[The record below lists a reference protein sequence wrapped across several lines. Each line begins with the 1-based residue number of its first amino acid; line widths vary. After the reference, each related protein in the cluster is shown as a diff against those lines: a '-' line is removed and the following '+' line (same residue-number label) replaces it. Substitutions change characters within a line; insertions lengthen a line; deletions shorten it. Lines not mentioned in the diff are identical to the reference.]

1 MNRNFN
7 PTSPW
12 LRSIFA
18 VASVVAT
25 LAIAGAIEGLVAH
38 YGAEPQLARA
48 NTVTVAQR

>member
-1 MNRNFN
+1 MNPNFD

-18 VASVVAT
+18 VASVLAT

-38 YGAEPQLARA
+38 YGAEPQLAHA
-48 NTVTVAQR
+48 PAVTVAQR

>member
-18 VASVVAT
+18 AASVFAT
-25 LAIAGAIEGLVAH
+25 LVIAGAIGALAYH
-38 YGAEPQLARA
+38 YEAESQLARA
-48 NTVTVAQR
+48 QAVTVAQR